1 VTARSRKVQ
10 DRRGPDPVESSL
22 NRLAFGEIDSR
33 ALERVTVYSEG
44 FVYHIRSRQQ
54 DRPAS
59 TVNQR
64 AHQVCPDE
72 SARAGHGY

>member
-10 DRRGPDPVESSL
+10 DRRGPDPVESFL

-44 FVYHIRSRQQ
+44 FV
-54 DRPAS
+54 
-59 TVNQR
+59 
-64 AHQVCPDE
+64 
-72 SARAGHGY
+72 